1 MISSK
6 VAKRYAKALLSLGQ
20 EDGRYQEYGENLR
33 EFVDFCRDNQ
43 EFYQVITN
51 LVFPVEDRQKI
62 LEAILEKSGFA
73 DTVKNFLFL
82 LLEKKRIGGI
92 EEIADLYQKLEDEL
106 AGVARAEVFSPKPL
120 KEEAQ
125 AKLKK
130 TLGELTSKDVK
141 IDVKEDSSLIGGI
154 VVKIGDLVI
163 DGSIKAQLEGLRES
177 LKRGGYS

>member
-1 MISSK
+1 
-6 VAKRYAKALLSLGQ
+6 
-20 EDGRYQEYGENLR
+20 
-33 EFVDFCRDNQ
+33 
-43 EFYQVITN
+43 
-51 LVFPVEDRQKI
+51 
-62 LEAILEKSGFA
+62 
-73 DTVKNFLFL
+73 
-82 LLEKKRIGGI
+82 
-92 EEIADLYQKLEDEL
+92 
-106 AGVARAEVFSPKPL
+106 L